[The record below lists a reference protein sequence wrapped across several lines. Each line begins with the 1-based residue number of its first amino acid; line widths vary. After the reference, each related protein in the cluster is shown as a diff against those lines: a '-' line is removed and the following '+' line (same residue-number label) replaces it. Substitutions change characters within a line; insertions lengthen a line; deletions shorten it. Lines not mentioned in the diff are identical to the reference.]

1 MTEPNHA
8 RKLAAILLQIKA
20 IRLSPAHPI
29 TWASGLLSPVYCDN
43 RLLLS
48 YPAYREEAIRGLVA
62 LAGDY
67 GPADAIAG
75 VATAGIPHG
84 AWLADRLGLPFIYVR
99 GQAKGHGRGNRIE
112 GECLPGQR
120 VIVVEDLISTGGSS
134 LQAVDALREAGLE
147 VSAVLAL
154 FTYGLPEATRRFR
167 DAGVTLATVSDFPTL
182 IEVAR
187 EQEAIGPE
195 AFQRLREW
203 YEDPQ
208 AWSELVRLQTG

>member
-20 IRLSPAHPI
+20 IRLSPSHPF
-29 TWASGLLSPVYCDN
+29 TWASGLHSPVYCDN

-48 YPAYREEAIRGLVA
+48 YPEYREEAIRGLVA
-62 LAGDY
+62 LAAAY
-67 GPADAIAG
+67 GPVDVVAG

-112 GECLPGQR
+112 GECHPGQR
-120 VIVVEDLISTGGSS
+120 VLVVEDLISTGGSS
-134 LQAVDALREAGLE
+134 LQAVDALREAGLT

-154 FTYGLPEATRRFR
+154 FTYGLPEANRRFGE
-167 DAGVTLATVSDFPTL
+167 AGVTLATVSDFPTL

-187 EQEAIGPE
+187 EQESIDPE
-195 AFQRLREW
+195 GFERLREW
-203 YEDPQ
+203 YRDPL
-208 AWSELVRLQTG
+208 AWSEQARVQAG